1 MTNLKTKLT
10 TEEAFEAIQR
20 YFRRFRIQDI
30 LAEHQVDPR
39 RLYEILDGEDH
50 HDARAEFKEHCRVTD
65 PELYDY
71 LRKTVR
77 WRRDRKSSGGGDTPL
92 FDTA

>member
-1 MTNLKTKLT
+1 MTHQKTKLT
-10 TEEAFEAIQR
+10 HEDALRALQR
-20 YFRRFRIQDI
+20 YFWRWRIQDI

-39 RLYEILDGEDH
+39 RLYEVLDGEGH
-50 HDARAEFKEHCRVTD
+50 HDARAEFQEHCRVTD

-77 WRRDRKSSGGGDTPL
+77 WRRDRKSGGGGDTPL
-92 FDTA
+92 FDAA